1 MRLGRLGEDLGFMGR
16 GCDTLEVGDEPGLV
30 QRNFR
35 TDPRSGG
42 EAAGMRHPD
51 ARALYRYVT
60 AIHVEL
66 PGHEP
71 GARRGSQSFNEVTE
85 PPLSSSLS
93 AESYAAVDVGLKDKP
108 HAGTQAASGAA
119 WSQPAVSFR
128 FGPHLLSGKMVRL

>member
-1 MRLGRLGEDLGFMGR
+1 MRLCRLGEDLGNMGR
-16 GCDTLEVGDEPGLV
+16 WGDTLEAGDEPGLG

-51 ARALYRYVT
+51 ARALCRYVT

-71 GARRGSQSFNEVTE
+71 DTTSDVVHDLAVRNPNAAFFSQ
-85 PPLSSSLS
+85 
-93 AESYAAVDVGLKDKP
+93 
-108 HAGTQAASGAA
+108 
-119 WSQPAVSFR
+119 
-128 FGPHLLSGKMVRL
+128 

>member
-16 GCDTLEVGDEPGLV
+16 GSDTLEAGDEPGLG

-51 ARALYRYVT
+51 ARAWCRYVT

-71 GARRGSQSFNEVTE
+71 GARRGSQSLYEVTE
-85 PPLSSSLS
+85 PLLSSCLP
-93 AESYAAVDVGLKDKP
+93 ADSYAAVNVGLKDEP
-108 HAGTQAASGAA
+108 HAGTKAASGAA
-119 WSQPAVSFR
+119 
-128 FGPHLLSGKMVRL
+128 

>member
-1 MRLGRLGEDLGFMGR
+1 MRLCRLGEDLGYMGR
-16 GCDTLEVGDEPGLV
+16 WSDTLEAGDEARLG

-51 ARALYRYVT
+51 ARALCRYVT

-71 GARRGSQSFNEVTE
+71 CARRGSESPYEVTE
-85 PPLSSSLS
+85 PVFSSYLP
-93 AESYAAVDVGLKDKP
+93 ADSYAAVDVGLKDKP
-108 HAGTQAASGAA
+108 HTGTKAASRAA
-119 WSQPAVSFR
+119 
-128 FGPHLLSGKMVRL
+128 

>member
-1 MRLGRLGEDLGFMGR
+1 MGR
-16 GCDTLEVGDEPGLV
+16 RSDALEAGDESCLG

-51 ARALYRYVT
+51 ARALCRYVT

-71 GARRGSQSFNEVTE
+71 CARRGSESLNEVTE
-85 PPLSSSLS
+85 PIFSSYFS
-93 AESYAAVDVGLKDKP
+93 ADSYTAVDVGLKDKP
-108 HAGTQAASGAA
+108 HAGTKAASSAA
-119 WSQPAVSFR
+119 
-128 FGPHLLSGKMVRL
+128 

>member
-1 MRLGRLGEDLGFMGR
+1 MRLCRLGEDLGILGR
-16 GCDTLEVGDEPGLV
+16 WGDTLEAGDEPGLG

-51 ARALYRYVT
+51 ARAWCRYVT

-71 GARRGSQSFNEVTE
+71 VPGEWSTFWDCSCSRSIAC
-85 PPLSSSLS
+85 PL
-93 AESYAAVDVGLKDKP
+93 GKP
-108 HAGTQAASGAA
+108 SPYCAQ
-119 WSQPAVSFR
+119 
-128 FGPHLLSGKMVRL
+128 L

>member
-1 MRLGRLGEDLGFMGR
+1 MRLCRLGEDLWNMGR
-16 GCDTLEVGDEPGLV
+16 WSDTLEAGDEPCLG

-71 GARRGSQSFNEVTE
+71 CARRGSKSLYEITE
-85 PPLSSSLS
+85 PLLSSYLS
-93 AESYAAVDVGLKDKP
+93 ADSYAAVDVGLEDKP
-108 HAGTQAASGAA
+108 HAGTKAASCAA
-119 WSQPAVSFR
+119 
-128 FGPHLLSGKMVRL
+128 